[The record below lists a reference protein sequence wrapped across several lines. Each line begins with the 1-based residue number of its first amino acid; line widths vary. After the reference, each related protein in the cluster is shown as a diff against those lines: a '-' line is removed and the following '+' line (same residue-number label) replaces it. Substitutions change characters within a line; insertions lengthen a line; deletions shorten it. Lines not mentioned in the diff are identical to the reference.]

1 MTARG
6 TVTVTADTL
15 EDARRQTA
23 EAIDAFTDR
32 WRVVDEWSEAKS
44 LDTSTA
50 SQRSSLVSSWTVTT
64 SWTEEDA

>member
-23 EAIDAFTDR
+23 ETIAQFTPR
-32 WRVVDEWSEAKS
+32 WRAVHEWTDPDYVHQGGGQIVAR
-44 LDTSTA
+44 
-50 SQRSSLVSSWTVTT
+50 QWTVTT
-64 SWTEEDA
+64 TWTEGDA